1 MGANVTSGDY
11 TQILGDFAL
20 LSEYDQVITLSTT
33 SKQPSLDLIGIKD
46 ESLDFV
52 ELKKKGAPITN
63 QENKIKKLVEEKKVS
78 YKVFDIDLPDNF
90 TIEERKLK
98 EKKLKETKPKEKKP
112 KEFKTNKEL
121 RKSEA
126 KKEHSMAYEPWV
138 QDDDEFLKKFW
149 NDDADNLSKPEK
161 IQALSQK
168 FDRSKGGI
176 LSRLQ
181 KLRLITRLEKM
192 ELNKK

>member
-1 MGANVTSGDY
+1 MGANVISGDY
-11 TQILGDFAL
+11 TEILGDFAL
-20 LSEYDQVITLSTT
+20 LSEYDQIITLSTT

-46 ESLDFV
+46 ESLDFL
-52 ELKKKGAPITN
+52 ELKKKGAPISY
-63 QENKIKKLVEEKKVS
+63 QENKIKKLVEEKKVF

-90 TIEERKLK
+90 TIEERKP
-98 EKKLKETKPKEKKP
+98 KETKPKESKI
-112 KEFKTNKEL
+112 NKEL
-121 RKSEA
+121 RKIEA
-126 KKEHSMAYEPWV
+126 KKQHAMAYEPWV

-149 NDDADNLSKPEK
+149 NNDSNNQSKSEK

-181 KLRLITRLEKM
+181 KLRLISKLEKM
-192 ELNKK
+192 ELSKK